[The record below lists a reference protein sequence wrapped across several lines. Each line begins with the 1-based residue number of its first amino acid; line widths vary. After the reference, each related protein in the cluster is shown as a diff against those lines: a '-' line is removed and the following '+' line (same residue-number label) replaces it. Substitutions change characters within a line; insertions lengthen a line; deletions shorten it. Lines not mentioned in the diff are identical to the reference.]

1 MHVFPLA
8 SRFQFTYEFRLR
20 LTSILCSLPAFP
32 FYVTYTFP
40 LSLSYVIRLSAFTY
54 MFHLR
59 SVSVFPF
66 CVSFLRSFS
75 LFAIQCALS
84 ICSDWCYHYLFVRV
98 LFLSVRVFLFCFG
111 FFTISLFKAHLIFPF
126 SHNSMQFLS
135 SCSCISKIAGVYR
148 LRFYCDLSAIYH
160 RVLRCNSRNSHA
172 LKFCADKLH
181 YNLAK
186 FAPSYLRDFEI
197 VTSTRQKSPV
207 GRQVTYKIIKLRPSY

>member
-66 CVSFLRSFS
+66 CVSFLRSFPFS

-84 ICSDWCYHYLFVRV
+84 ICSDWSYHYLFVRV
-98 LFLSVRVFLFCFG
+98 LFLYVRVFLFCFG
-111 FFTISLFKAHLIFPF
+111 VYTISLL
-126 SHNSMQFLS
+126 
-135 SCSCISKIAGVYR
+135 
-148 LRFYCDLSAIYH
+148 LRRI
-160 RVLRCNSRNSHA
+160 
-172 LKFCADKLH
+172 
-181 YNLAK
+181 
-186 FAPSYLRDFEI
+186 
-197 VTSTRQKSPV
+197 
-207 GRQVTYKIIKLRPSY
+207 